1 MLTPILAALA
11 MMLAE
16 APAATPTP
24 APAPAPAV
32 PAAPAAPTVD
42 PVTAEIDALMA
53 PYKGKSGDRL
63 RGLLGFSAGTR
74 AASDGEVVFW
84 MINVEQETACGMD
97 PATMAMRCIRGD
109 PFQCRLAIAFDK
121 QSIVKAWAVTGRPEI
136 CRGFVGKLKAR

>member
-11 MMLAE
+11 LMLAE

-24 APAPAPAV
+24 APAV
-32 PAAPAAPTVD
+32 PAAAAAPAVD

-121 QSIVKAWAVTGRPEI
+121 QSVVKAWAVTGRPEI